1 MPSKYE
7 NIKNFI
13 SSIDNLEKNVDEAR
27 NYIKENYNIDSEYD
41 SEKSE
46 LRIYCENA
54 NNALMNI
61 KAKQYIDD
69 KIRPEFIQVVFGK

>member
-1 MPSKYE
+1 MSNKYE

-54 NNALMNI
+54 NNTLMNI

-69 KIRPEFIQVVFGK
+69 KIGPEFVQVVFGK